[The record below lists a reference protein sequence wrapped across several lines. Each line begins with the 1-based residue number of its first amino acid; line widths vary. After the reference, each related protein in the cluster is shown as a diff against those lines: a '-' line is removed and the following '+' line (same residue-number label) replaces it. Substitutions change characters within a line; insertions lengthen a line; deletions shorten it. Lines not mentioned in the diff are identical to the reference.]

1 MVDRLVAYGTFNKE
15 LFNSAEVLTSQRIQ
29 ETYLDATKRRKLQ
42 KPTLY
47 WINVNNNS
55 SNSVIN
61 VGINTQSKVNKSKV
75 NKSKVVVEE
84 QGSDDVRK
92 LVDAFEKNIHPIA
105 TPTEKDRLLS
115 LLDDFGLDIV
125 IKAIDRAVI
134 RGNRNLGYI
143 TGILNNW
150 QQNGYDD
157 EQSHKNTPSDAD
169 ADRREIFTELKVVLL
184 LS

>member
-1 MVDRLVAYGTFNKE
+1 M
-15 LFNSAEVLTSQRIQ
+15 
-29 ETYLDATKRRKLQ
+29 
-42 KPTLY
+42 
-47 WINVNNNS
+47 
-55 SNSVIN
+55 
-61 VGINTQSKVNKSKV
+61 
-75 NKSKVVVEE
+75 
-84 QGSDDVRK
+84 
-92 LVDAFEKNIHPIA
+92 VDAFEKNIHPIA

-169 ADRREIFTELKVVLL
+169 ADRREILKAYAERKRSNDSKPFAGF